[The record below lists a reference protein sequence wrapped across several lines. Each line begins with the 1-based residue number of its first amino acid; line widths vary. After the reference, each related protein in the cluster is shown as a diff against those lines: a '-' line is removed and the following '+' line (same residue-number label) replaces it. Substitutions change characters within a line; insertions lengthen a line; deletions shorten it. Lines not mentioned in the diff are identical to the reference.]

1 MLTYKQ
7 VKAFLVL
14 AQSSTFAEAAEKIH
28 LSQPALST
36 AIKKMETLLG
46 GKLFS
51 RSTRKVLLSQEGK
64 EFVPIAKRL
73 IHDWD
78 TATHDMQELFAMQRG
93 KLTLA
98 AMPSYANS
106 QLPSILQ
113 QFKQRWEEINITI
126 KDVVM
131 EEVIALVREGRAEI
145 GFSFESDY
153 MEGLEFHPLLDNQFI
168 AVMSEQHPLASNTQ
182 VSWANLTGYE
192 FVAMNRGSSVRQ
204 WIEEFVGENA
214 YSLNIVT
221 EANQLST
228 LGELVKHGLGISVV
242 PGICESQFSQNKVRC
257 LPIKGV
263 NLTKR
268 IGVLKASRKSLSVT
282 AQALWDQVV
291 CDQTKTI

>member
-7 VKAFLVL
+7 IKAFLIL

-36 AIKKMETLLG
+36 SIKKMEILLG

-51 RSTRKVLLSQEGK
+51 RSTRRVLLSQEGK

-106 QLPSILQ
+106 KLPSILQ
-113 QFKQRWEEINITI
+113 LFKQRWEEINITI

-131 EEVIALVREGRAEI
+131 EEVIALIREGRAEI

-153 MEGLEFHPLLDNQFI
+153 MEGLEFYPLLDNPFI
-168 AVMSEQHPLASNTQ
+168 AVMSEEHPLASNTQ
-182 VSWANLTGYE
+182 VSWEKLVDYE

-204 WIEEFVGENA
+204 WIEEFVSKNG

-228 LGELVKHGLGISVV
+228 LGELVNHGLGISVV
-242 PGICESQFSQNKVRC
+242 PGICESQFSQNQVRC
-257 LPIKGV
+257 LPIEGV
-263 NLTKR
+263 NLAKR
-268 IGVLKASRKSLSVT
+268 IGILKASRKSLSVT

-291 CDQTKTI
+291 CQ